1 MSLPQMPPLQRP
13 ARADAR
19 RNYDLLIAAARDA
32 FLEHG
37 SETSL
42 EEIARRAGVGIGT
55 LYRRFPNRQALL
67 EAVYV
72 EEIQSMCEGALK
84 LLDLPPYEALATWLT
99 DFVDFALSKN
109 AVAREL
115 VESLGKDS
123 EFFAGCKATMMS
135 TASLMFTRAQEE
147 GSIRRDV
154 DPLDVLKLVGSMA
167 HASGQQDE
175 AHRMLALVLD
185 GLRVTA

>member
-1 MSLPQMPPLQRP
+1 C
-13 ARADAR
+13 
-19 RNYDLLIAAARDA
+19 
-32 FLEHG
+32 
-37 SETSL
+37 
-42 EEIARRAGVGIGT
+42 
-55 LYRRFPNRQALL
+55 
-67 EAVYV
+67 V
-72 EEIQSMCEGALK
+72 EEIHASAEGALK

-99 DFVDFALSKN
+99 DFVDFALSEN

-147 GSIRRDV
+147 GAIRRDV
-154 DPLDVLKLVGSMA
+154 APLGGHKLVCSMA
-167 HASGQQDE
+167 HASGQDE